1 MDTLRLPALPT
12 LAFDSF
18 LNSASPQLDAAHV
31 WTSAWS
37 LVLLGFAS
45 GALLGLGFARE
56 QFLGGYQTWRRRLLR
71 LGHIACIA
79 LGLLQM
85 LYELSPAAHAAQGFV
100 SATRAAWILGACAM
114 PLVCWLAA
122 WRKPLRHLFFVPVV
136 ALSTAVTLT
145 LVAVHATNAG
155 AA

>member
-1 MDTLRLPALPT
+1 MDALRFPAFPAF
-12 LAFDSF
+12 AFDSF
-18 LNSASPQLDAAHV
+18 LSSASPQLDAAHV

-45 GALLGLGFARE
+45 GALLGLGFAGE

-85 LYELSPAAHAAQGFV
+85 LYELSPAAHAAGELV
-100 SATRAAWILGACAM
+100 NATRAAWIVGAFAM

-122 WRKPLRHLFFVPVV
+122 WRQPLRHLFIVPVA
-136 ALSTAVTLT
+136 ALSTAATLT
-145 LVAVHATNAG
+145 LLCVGTANGG

>member
-1 MDTLRLPALPT
+1 M
-12 LAFDSF
+12 
-18 LNSASPQLDAAHV
+18 NSASLELDAAHV

-45 GALLGLGFARE
+45 GALLGLGFAGE
-56 QFLGGYQTWRRRLLR
+56 QFLGGYQSWRRRLSR

-85 LYELSPAAHAAQGFV
+85 LYELSPASEPGVALA
-100 SATRAAWILGACAM
+100 SATRAAWIVGAFAM

-122 WRKPLRHLFFVPVV
+122 WRQPLRHLFIVPVA
-136 ALSTAVTLT
+136 ALSTAATLT
-145 LVAVHATNAG
+145 LLCVGTANGG

>member
-1 MDTLRLPALPT
+1 MDALRLPAFP
-12 LAFDSF
+12 SF
-18 LNSASPQLDAAHV
+18 VFESLVNSASLELDAAHV

-45 GALLGLGFARE
+45 GAAIGLGFAGE

-85 LYELSPAAHAAQGFV
+85 LYELSPAAHAAGELV
-100 SATRAAWILGACAM
+100 SATRAAWIVGAFAM

-136 ALSTAVTLT
+136 ALSTAATLT
-145 LVAVHATNAG
+145 LFALGATNGG